1 MHSKCLLS
9 KLLCLQPRIKFLS
22 SCIFKFL
29 HLLIRNKKGED
40 LPDSWESQQENT
52 HNPSPPVTKV
62 LDTNKCV
69 CEGGGNPDDKPS
81 SVTYQFNQ
89 LLFAECL
96 QNFAQLWDQM

>member
-1 MHSKCLLS
+1 MTQDRDPGTLPTTVYTRDLRGA
-9 KLLCLQPRIKFLS
+9 LC
-22 SCIFKFL
+22 
-29 HLLIRNKKGED
+29 LIRNKKGED

-52 HNPSPPVTKV
+52 RNPSPPVTKV

-69 CEGGGNPDDKPS
+69 CEGGGYPDDKPS